1 MLRRPGTLVLVAV
14 ALFHYAALS
23 IAAEEETAPP
33 GCRLA
38 ADDPLRAEVNRM
50 MKQGEEFEQQQ
61 KLALEEKVNLLAQA
75 RGWNKRDEH
84 EYLVAVLRDGVR
96 ETWDPTLVVAAAF
109 MRVCEQ
115 SAGNQRA
122 EAVRLFR
129 EFYVLEEKQWQ
140 SMHQRVDKEIASA
153 GQEPKN

>member
-1 MLRRPGTLVLVAV
+1 MPCRAATLMFIAA
-14 ALFHYAALS
+14 ALLHCAALS
-23 IAAEEETAPP
+23 IAAEEDAPP

-38 ADDPLRAEVNRM
+38 ADDPLRAEVDRM
-50 MKQGEEFEQQQ
+50 MKQGVEFEQQQ
-61 KLALEEKVNLLAQA
+61 RLSLEEKVNVLARA
-75 RGWNKRDEH
+75 RGWSKRDEH
-84 EYLVAVLRDGVR
+84 EYLVSVLRGGVR
-96 ETWDPTLVVAAAF
+96 DTWDPTLAVAAAF

-129 EFYVLEEKQWQ
+129 ELYVLEEKQWQ

-153 GQEPKN
+153 GQEPRN

>member
-1 MLRRPGTLVLVAV
+1 MLRRPGMLVFIA
-14 ALFHYAALS
+14 AALLHYTVPS
-23 IAAEEETAPP
+23 IGAEEISSQ

-38 ADDPLRAEVNRM
+38 ADDPLRAEVDRM

-61 KLALEEKVNLLAQA
+61 KLALEEKVNLLARA
-75 RGWNKRDEH
+75 MGWSKRDEH

-96 ETWDPTLVVAAAF
+96 ETWDPSLAVAAAF

-115 SAGNQRA
+115 SAGNHRA

-129 EFYVLEEKQWQ
+129 ELYVLDEKQWQ
-140 SMHQRVDKEIASA
+140 SMHQRVDEEIASD
-153 GQEPKN
+153 GQEPK

>member
-1 MLRRPGTLVLVAV
+1 MLRRPGTLVFIAA
-14 ALFHYAALS
+14 ALLHCPALS
-23 IAAEEETAPP
+23 IGAEEIAPS

-38 ADDPLRAEVNRM
+38 ADDPLRAEVDRM
-50 MKQGEEFEQQQ
+50 MKQGQEFEQQQ
-61 KLALEEKVNLLAQA
+61 KLALEEKVNLLARA
-75 RGWNKRDEH
+75 RRWSKREEH

-96 ETWDPTLVVAAAF
+96 ETWDSSLAVAGAF

-129 EFYVLEEKQWQ
+129 ELYVLDEKQWQ
-140 SMHQRVDKEIASA
+140 SMHLRVDKEIASA
-153 GQEPKN
+153 GQEPKD

>member
-1 MLRRPGTLVLVAV
+1 MLRRPATLVFIAA
-14 ALFHYAALS
+14 ALFNFAAPS
-23 IAAEEETAPP
+23 IGAEEISPQ

-38 ADDPLRAEVNRM
+38 ADDPLRAEVDRM

-61 KLALEEKVNLLAQA
+61 KLALEVKINLLARA

-96 ETWDPTLVVAAAF
+96 ETWDPTLAVAGAF

-115 SAGNQRA
+115 SAGNQRS

-129 EFYVLEEKQWQ
+129 ELYVLEEKQWH